1 MASTTTGRSA
11 GQTTGQPPGNSA
23 SKLSDDLARVLPH
36 LQLDER
42 GRSTLAGSEGSRDAL
57 DRLERAG
64 LLIEATRLVAHA
76 LPAREAVWWA
86 CACSRHTA
94 ASGVDQAAEKAVRAA
109 AETWVRKPT
118 DEHRRS
124 AMKEAEATGFGSAE
138 AWAAVG
144 AFWSGDSMAPPE
156 APKVPPQPHFTGLA
170 VAGSVALAAARGPA
184 VRRDGRL
191 LKFLISAKD
200 IASGGAGHLESESD

>member
-1 MASTTTGRSA
+1 MAT
-11 GQTTGQPPGNSA
+11 PPTA
-23 SKLSDDLARVLPH
+23 KPVSKISDDFARVLPH
-36 LQLDER
+36 LQLDEQ
-42 GRSTLAGSEGSRDAL
+42 GRSALTGCQGSIEAL
-57 DRLERAG
+57 DRLEKAG

-94 ASGVDQAAEKAVRAA
+94 ASGADPATEARVRDAAE
-109 AETWVRKPT
+109 EWVRKQT
-118 DEHRRS
+118 DVHRRT
-124 AMKEAEATGFGSAE
+124 AMKQAEAVGFGSAE

-184 VRRDGRL
+184 LRRDDRL
-191 LKFLISAKD
+191 RRFLLSAKD
-200 IASGGAGHLESESD
+200 VAAGGAGRLEAETD

>member
-1 MASTTTGRSA
+1 MALPTT
-11 GQTTGQPPGNSA
+11 PKPA
-23 SKLSDDLARVLPH
+23 SKLRDDLARVLPH
-36 LQLDER
+36 LQLDEE
-42 GRSTLAGSEGSRDAL
+42 GRVALNGCQGSIEAL
-57 DRLERAG
+57 ERLEGAG

-86 CACSRHTA
+86 CACSRQSATSGA
-94 ASGVDQAAEKAVRAA
+94 DPASEAGLRTA

-118 DEHRRS
+118 DEHRRA
-124 AMKEAEATGFGSAE
+124 AMKEAEAAGFSSPE

-170 VAGSVALAAARGPA
+170 VAGSVALSAVRGPA
-184 VRRDGRL
+184 SRRDNRL
-191 LKFLISAKD
+191 RQFLVSARD
-200 IASGGAGHLESESD
+200 IAGGGAGHLEAEAD

>member
-1 MASTTTGRSA
+1 VSIDDARSQAGRSA
-11 GQTTGQPPGNSA
+11 
-23 SKLSDDLARVLPH
+23 
-36 LQLDER
+36 
-42 GRSTLAGSEGSRDAL
+42 LAGAKDSIEAL

-64 LLIEATRLVAHA
+64 LLIEATRLIAHA

-94 ASGVDQAAEKAVRAA
+94 ASGPDPSTAAQVREAAE
-109 AETWVRKPT
+109 EWVRKPT
-118 DEHRRS
+118 DVHRRT
-124 AMKEAEATGFGSAE
+124 AMKEAETAGFDSAE

-184 VRRDGRL
+184 VRREGRL
-191 LKFLISAKD
+191 LHFLASAKD
-200 IASGGAGHLESESD
+200 IAVGGAGRLEAETD

>member
-1 MASTTTGRSA
+1 MPSPP
-11 GQTTGQPPGNSA
+11 QTTGKPA
-23 SKLSDDLARVLPH
+23 SKLSGDLVRLLPH
-36 LQLDER
+36 LQLDGE
-42 GRSTLAGSEGSRDAL
+42 GKTALVGCHDAIEALA
-57 DRLERAG
+57 RLEQAG

-94 ASGVDQAAEKAVRAA
+94 ASGADAA
-109 AETWVRKPT
+109 AETKMRDAAEEWVRKPT
-118 DEHRRS
+118 DEHRRA
-124 AMKEAEATGFGSAE
+124 AMKEAEAAGFSSPE

-156 APKVPPQPHFTGLA
+156 APKVPPQAHFPGLA

-184 VRRDGRL
+184 TRRETRL
-191 LKFLISAKD
+191 QRFLVSAKD
-200 IASGGAGHLESESD
+200 IATGGAGRLDAETD

>member
-1 MASTTTGRSA
+1 MSPTTGP
-11 GQTTGQPPGNSA
+11 TGGKPA
-23 SKLSDDLARVLPH
+23 SKLRDDLTRVLPH

-42 GRSTLAGSEGSRDAL
+42 GRSALAGCQGSLDAL

-94 ASGVDQAAEKAVRAA
+94 GSGADQEAEQHVRLA

-124 AMKEAEATGFGSAE
+124 AMKQAETTGFGSAE
-138 AWAAVG
+138 AWAAIG

-170 VAGSVALAAARGPA
+170 VAGSVALAAARGA
-184 VRRDGRL
+184 AARREGRL

-200 IASGGAGHLESESD
+200 IASGGAGHLEPESD

>member
-1 MASTTTGRSA
+1 MASPTTGP
-11 GQTTGQPPGNSA
+11 TTARSA
-23 SKLSDDLARVLPH
+23 SKLRDDLARVLPH
-36 LQLDER
+36 LELDEQ
-42 GRSTLAGSEGSRDAL
+42 GRSALADCQGSAAAL
-57 DRLERAG
+57 ERLERAG

-86 CACSRHTA
+86 CVCSLHTA
-94 ASGVDQAAEKAVRAA
+94 ASGADPATEKEVRAA
-109 AETWVRKPT
+109 AEAWVRKPT

-124 AMKEAEATGFGSAE
+124 AMKHAESAGFGSAE

-170 VAGSVALAAARGPA
+170 VAGSVALAAARGQA
-184 VRRDGRL
+184 TRRDGRL
-191 LKFLISAKD
+191 LQFIVSARD
-200 IASGGAGHLESESD
+200 IASGGAGHIEAEKD

>member
-1 MASTTTGRSA
+1 MAAPTTKTA
-11 GQTTGQPPGNSA
+11 N
-23 SKLSDDLARVLPH
+23 KLGDDLARVLPH
-36 LQLDER
+36 LQLDDQ
-42 GRSTLAGSEGSRDAL
+42 GRSALAGCRNAIEAL
-57 DRLERAG
+57 ERLERAG
-64 LLIEATRLVAHA
+64 LLVEATRLIAHA

-94 ASGVDQAAEKAVRAA
+94 ASGNDPSAEAKVREAAE
-109 AETWVRKPT
+109 EWVRRQT
-118 DEHRRS
+118 DEHRRT
-124 AMKEAEATGFGSAE
+124 AMKEAETSGFGSPE

-184 VRRDGRL
+184 VRRDDRL
-191 LKFLISAKD
+191 MRFLASAKD
-200 IASGGAGHLESESD
+200 IAAGGAGRLEAEPD